1 MEREYQENLAKN
13 KGKRW
18 VSLEGLVTGMVMIS
32 LVPITPIC
40 TALSLQT
47 IAVNT
52 CFTKPVAI
60 FSKPIERKQEGRG

>member
-32 LVPITPIC
+32 LAPIAPIC
-40 TALSLQT
+40 TAFILADYCS
-47 IAVNT
+47 T